1 MSLPSQRRDRPQ
13 PEEIIDVDSFV
24 VENVSDSGA
33 GSLRSA
39 IIAANLTPGL
49 DFIYF
54 NIPGEG
60 VHAIRPTSPLPAIT
74 DAIFINGDTQPGYA
88 PGQPLIEIKPNAN
101 NGIVQPPVLP
111 CSSITG

>member
-1 MSLPSQRRDRPQ
+1 MVEPL
-13 PEEIIDVDSFV
+13 EESKLLATFV

-39 IIAANLTPGL
+39 IIAANLIPGL

-60 VHAIRPTSPLPAIT
+60 VHTIRPTSPLPAIT
-74 DAIFINGDTQPGYA
+74 DATFINGEHSAGLRAGPAPESSPTQ
-88 PGQPLIEIKPNAN
+88 LTE
-101 NGIVQPPVLP
+101 
-111 CSSITG
+111 S